1 MYKKCLMKK
10 YFLIALYALIF
21 SSTVSV
27 ADTSKIKSN
36 FLSSIESFLDDN
48 FENTDFSIK
57 SIEKTKPQISIKT
70 LQPIEKNENDITFFQ
85 GSLFTHDG
93 NRETLNL
100 GLGKR
105 FLRDDQNLMF
115 GINAFY
121 DHEFD
126 YTHQRASIGTEIQ
139 SSILELNMNNYF
151 AISDKK
157 EGKNGNDEEAL
168 DGYDIEIG
176 AHAPFMPTW
185 KFYTKMFEFD
195 VPGGNDFEGYEY
207 SSEFLVPNSGLTLGV
222 GRTAYTDHQDEW
234 FFKIS
239 YNLNDVNRSQN
250 LINKQA
256 YERISM
262 KDQMEKKVRRDNI
275 IKKDLGFGMKAGGF

>member
-57 SIEKTKPQISIKT
+57 SIEKTKPQVSIKT

-195 VPGGNDFEGYEY
+195 VPSGKDFEGYEY
-207 SSEFLVPNSGLTLGV
+207 SSEFLLPNSGLTLGV
-222 GRTAYTDHQDEW
+222 GRTDYSNHQDEW

-239 YNLNDVNRSQN
+239 YNLNDVDRSQN
-250 LINKQA
+250 LITNQA
-256 YERISM
+256 YERVSM

-275 IKKDLGFGMKAGGF
+275 IKKDLGFSFKAGGF

>member
-1 MYKKCLMKK
+1 MLSIMN
-10 YFLIALYALIF
+10 FIF
-21 SSTVSV
+21 KIFIFILFFTGISF
-27 ADTSKIKSN
+27 ADIQKIKSN
-36 FLSSIESFLDDN
+36 AYSSLEQFFGER

-70 LQPIEKNENDITFFQ
+70 LKPIVKNENDITFFQ

-93 NRETLNL
+93 DRETLNL

-105 FLRDDQNLMF
+105 FLKDNENLML

-139 SSILELNMNNYF
+139 SSILKLNMNNYF

-157 EGKNGNDEEAL
+157 DGKNGNKEEAL

-195 VPGGNDFEGYEY
+195 VPSGKDFEGYEY

-222 GRTAYTDHQDEW
+222 GRTEYSNHQDEW

-239 YNLNDVNRSQN
+239 YNLNDVDRSKN
-250 LINKQA
+250 LIKNQA
-256 YERISM
+256 YERVSM

-275 IKKDLGFGMKAGGF
+275 IKKDNGFNFMAGAF

>member
-85 GSLFTHDG
+85 GSLFTHDS

-207 SSEFLVPNSGLTLGV
+207 SSEFLVPNSGLTFGV
-222 GRTAYTDHQDEW
+222 GRTEYTDHQDEW

-239 YNLNDVNRSQN
+239 YNLNDVNRTQN

>member
-1 MYKKCLMKK
+1 MMSL
-10 YFLIALYALIF
+10 LIKIIIF
-21 SSTVSV
+21 VVFYTGMSF
-27 ADTSKIKSN
+27 ADIQKIKN
-36 FLSSIESFLDDN
+36 NVYSSLEQLLGERFK
-48 FENTDFSIK
+48 NTDFSIK
-57 SIEKTKPQISIKT
+57 SIEETKPQISIKT
-70 LQPIEKNENDITFFQ
+70 LKPIVKNENDITFFQ

-93 NRETLNL
+93 DRETLNL

-105 FLRDDQNLMF
+105 FLKDNENLML

-126 YTHQRASIGTEIQ
+126 YTHQRASIGAEIQ
-139 SSILELNMNNYF
+139 SSILELNINNYF

-168 DGYDIEIG
+168 DGYDLEVG
-176 AHAPFMPTW
+176 THLPFMPTW

-239 YNLNDVNRSQN
+239 YNLNDVNRTQN

>member
-1 MYKKCLMKK
+1 MNLLVK
-10 YFLIALYALIF
+10 IIIF
-21 SSTVSV
+21 VVFYTGMSF
-27 ADTSKIKSN
+27 ADIQKIKN
-36 FLSSIESFLDDN
+36 NVYSSLEQLLGERFK
-48 FENTDFSIK
+48 NTDFSIK
-57 SIEKTKPQISIKT
+57 SIEETKPQISIKT
-70 LQPIEKNENDITFFQ
+70 LKPIVKNENDITFFQ

-93 NRETLNL
+93 DRETLNL

-105 FLRDDQNLMF
+105 FLKDNENLML

-121 DHEFD
+121 DHELD
-126 YTHQRASIGTEIQ
+126 YTHQRTSIGAEIH
-139 SSILELNMNNYF
+139 SSILELNLNNYF

-157 EGKNGNDEEAL
+157 NGKNGNKEEAL
-168 DGYDIEIG
+168 DGYDLEIG
-176 AHAPFMPTW
+176 THLPFMPTW

-222 GRTAYTDHQDEW
+222 GRTEYTDHQDEW

-256 YERISM
+256 YERVSM